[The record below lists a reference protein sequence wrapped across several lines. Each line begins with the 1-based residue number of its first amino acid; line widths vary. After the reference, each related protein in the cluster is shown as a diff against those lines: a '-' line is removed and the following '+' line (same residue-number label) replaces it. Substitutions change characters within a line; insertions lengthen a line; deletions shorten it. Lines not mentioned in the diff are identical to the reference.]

1 MKPYEPFER
10 LSQGGRGW
18 RIVVDELVVPT
29 RIGLHA
35 REYLAP
41 QPVAI
46 DASLHY
52 RGVPAEEYAH
62 ELVDYEAWCAAVQG
76 YLESKPHTRL
86 LETLAVEIAALSF
99 TQWPALDALTLLL
112 YKPKI
117 REGTRRVGVE
127 LDWHRADFDAW
138 RASTGL
144 HAAHMAQL
152 AVQR

>member
-1 MKPYEPFER
+1 VKPYEPLGT
-10 LSQGGRGW
+10 LSPGGGGW

-29 RIGLHA
+29 RIGLHPQ
-35 REYLAP
+35 EYLAP

-52 RGVPAEEYAH
+52 RGVPAEENAH
-62 ELVDYEAWCAAVQG
+62 ELIDYESWCARVSDH
-76 YLESKPHTRL
+76 LESKPHTRL

-127 LDWHRADFDAW
+127 LDWHRGDFDAW
-138 RASTGL
+138 RASAAL
-144 HAAHMAQL
+144 HAAHT
-152 AVQR
+152 VVKG

>member
-1 MKPYEPFER
+1 VKPYEPFEP
-10 LSQGGRGW
+10 LSPGGRGW

-29 RIGLHA
+29 RIGLYAQEH
-35 REYLAP
+35 LAP

-52 RGVPAEEYAH
+52 RGVPAEQNAH
-62 ELVDYEAWCAAVQG
+62 ELIDYEAWCEGVSG

-99 TQWPALDALTLLL
+99 TQLPALDALTLLL

-138 RASTGL
+138 RASAGL
-144 HAAHMAQL
+144 QTARTT
-152 AVQR
+152 VTR

>member
-1 MKPYEPFER
+1 MKPYEPFET
-10 LSQGGRGW
+10 LSPGGRGW
-18 RIVVDELVVPT
+18 RIVVDELVVST
-29 RIGLHA
+29 RIGLYAQEHL
-35 REYLAP
+35 EP

-52 RGVPAEEYAH
+52 RGVPAEENAH
-62 ELVDYEAWCAAVQG
+62 ELIDYEAWCEGVSG

-86 LETLAVEIAALSF
+86 LETLAVEIATLSF

-138 RASTGL
+138 RASAGL
-144 HAAHMAQL
+144 QATQTTSP
-152 AVQR
+152 R

>member
-1 MKPYEPFER
+1 MKPYEAFGT
-10 LSQGGRGW
+10 LSPGGRGW
-18 RIVVDELVVPT
+18 RIVVDEFVVPT

-35 REYLAP
+35 REHLAP

-52 RGVPAEEYAH
+52 RGVPAEQNAH
-62 ELVDYEAWCAAVQG
+62 ELIDYEAWCEGVSS

-86 LETLAVEIAALSF
+86 LEMLAVEIAALSF

-138 RASTGL
+138 RASAEL
-144 HAAHMAQL
+144 YAAHTTHTTTK
-152 AVQR
+152 R

>member
-1 MKPYEPFER
+1 MKPFEPFET
-10 LSQGGRGW
+10 LSPGGRGW
-18 RIVVDELVVPT
+18 RIVVDELVVST

-35 REYLAP
+35 QEHLAP

-52 RGVPAEEYAH
+52 RGVPAEENAH
-62 ELVDYEAWCAAVQG
+62 ELIDYESWCARVSE
-76 YLESKPHTRL
+76 YLERKPHTRL

-99 TQWPALDALTLLL
+99 IQWPALDALTLLL

-127 LDWHRADFDAW
+127 LDWHRADFEAW
-138 RASTGL
+138 RASAGL
-144 HAAHMAQL
+144 HTAHTAHT
-152 AVQR
+152 AVKR

>member
-1 MKPYEPFER
+1 MKPYEPFGT
-10 LSQGGRGW
+10 LSPGGRGW
-18 RIVVDELVVPT
+18 RIVIDELVVPT

-52 RGVPAEEYAH
+52 RGVPAEENAH

-138 RASTGL
+138 RAPAEL
-144 HAAHMAQL
+144 HTAQL
-152 AVQR
+152 AVKR

>member
-1 MKPYEPFER
+1 VKPYEPFEPFEP
-10 LSQGGRGW
+10 LSPGGRGW

-29 RIGLHA
+29 RIGLYA
-35 REYLAP
+35 QELLAP

-52 RGVPAEEYAH
+52 RGVPAEENAH
-62 ELVDYEAWCAAVQG
+62 ELIDYEAWCEGVSG

-86 LETLAVEIAALSF
+86 LETLAVEIATLSF

-138 RASTGL
+138 RASAGL
-144 HAAHMAQL
+144 QATQTTSP
-152 AVQR
+152 R

>member
-1 MKPYEPFER
+1 VKPYEPIGP
-10 LSQGGRGW
+10 GGRGW

-29 RIGLHA
+29 RVGLYD

-52 RGVPAEEYAH
+52 RGVPFEGDTDG
-62 ELVDYEAWCAAVQG
+62 LIDYEGWCARVSA
-76 YLESKPHTRL
+76 YLESKAHTRL
-86 LETLAVEIAALSF
+86 LETLAVEVATLSF
-99 TQWPALDALTLLL
+99 TEWPALDALTLLL

-138 RASTGL
+138 RVSSGRHT
-144 HAAHMAQL
+144 AAL
-152 AVQR
+152 L

>member
-1 MKPYEPFER
+1 MSP
-10 LSQGGRGW
+10 GGRGW

-29 RIGLHA
+29 RIGLYAQEH
-35 REYLAP
+35 LAP

-52 RGVPAEEYAH
+52 RGVPAEENAH
-62 ELVDYEAWCAAVQG
+62 ELIDYEAWCAGVSA

-99 TQWPALDALTLLL
+99 TEWPALDALTLLL

-138 RASTGL
+138 CASARLRT
-144 HAAHMAQL
+144 
-152 AVQR
+152 AVAR

>member
-1 MKPYEPFER
+1 MKPYEAFGT
-10 LSQGGRGW
+10 LSPGGRGW
-18 RIVVDELVVPT
+18 RIVVDEFVVPT

-35 REYLAP
+35 REHLAP

-52 RGVPAEEYAH
+52 RGVPAEENAH

-117 REGTRRVGVE
+117 REGTRRIGIE
-127 LDWHRADFDAW
+127 LDWRRADYDAW
-138 RASTGL
+138 RMRADTH
-144 HAAHMAQL
+144 HAVGAC
-152 AVQR
+152 

>member
-1 MKPYEPFER
+1 MKPYEPFEP
-10 LSQGGRGW
+10 LSPGGRGW

-29 RIGLHA
+29 RIGLYAQEH
-35 REYLAP
+35 LAP

-52 RGVPAEEYAH
+52 RGVPAEQNAH
-62 ELVDYEAWCAAVQG
+62 ELIDYEAWCEGVSG

-99 TQWPALDALTLLL
+99 TQLPALDALTLLL

-138 RASTGL
+138 RASAGL
-144 HAAHMAQL
+144 QTARTT
-152 AVQR
+152 VTR

>member
-1 MKPYEPFER
+1 MKPYEPFET
-10 LSQGGRGW
+10 LSAGGRGW

-35 REYLAP
+35 QEYPAP

-52 RGVPAEEYAH
+52 RGVPAEENAH
-62 ELVDYEAWCAAVQG
+62 ELIDYEAWCADVSG

-99 TQWPALDALTLLL
+99 TRWPALDALTLLL

-127 LDWHRADFDAW
+127 IDWHRADFDAW
-138 RASTGL
+138 RASVGL
-144 HAAHMAQL
+144 HTAQTAHTT
-152 AVQR
+152 VTR

>member
-1 MKPYEPFER
+1 MKPYEPFGT
-10 LSQGGRGW
+10 LSPGGRGW
-18 RIVVDELVVPT
+18 RIVVDELVVLT

-35 REYLAP
+35 QEHLAP

-52 RGVPAEEYAH
+52 RGVPAEENAH
-62 ELVDYEAWCAAVQG
+62 ELIDYEAWCAGVSD

-86 LETLAVEIAALSF
+86 LETLAVEIAELSF
-99 TQWPALDALTLLL
+99 TRWPALDALTLLL

-127 LDWHRADFDAW
+127 LDWHRADFDGW
-138 RASTGL
+138 RASAAL
-144 HAAHMAQL
+144 HTAA
-152 AVQR
+152 RTTDTR

>member
-1 MKPYEPFER
+1 VKPYESFGALGP
-10 LSQGGRGW
+10 GGRGW

-29 RIGLHA
+29 RIGLYA
-35 REYLAP
+35 REHLAP

-52 RGVPAEEYAH
+52 RGVPAEENAH
-62 ELVDYEAWCAAVQG
+62 ELIDYEAWCAGVSD

-86 LETLAVEIAALSF
+86 LETLAVEIAAMSF

-127 LDWHRADFDAW
+127 LDWHRTDFEAW
-138 RASTGL
+138 RASAGL
-144 HAAHMAQL
+144 NTTHAL
-152 AVQR
+152 TER

>member
-1 MKPYEPFER
+1 MKPYESFGALGP
-10 LSQGGRGW
+10 GGRGW

-29 RIGLHA
+29 RIGLYA
-35 REYLAP
+35 REHLAP

-52 RGVPAEEYAH
+52 RGVPAEENAH
-62 ELVDYEAWCAAVQG
+62 EPIDYEAWCEGVSG

-86 LETLAVEIAALSF
+86 LETLAVEIAAMSF

-127 LDWHRADFDAW
+127 LDWHRADYEAW
-138 RASTGL
+138 RASAGL
-144 HAAHMAQL
+144 NTTHAL
-152 AVQR
+152 TER

>member
-1 MKPYEPFER
+1 LQSLRP
-10 LSQGGRGW
+10 GGRGW
-18 RIVVDELVVPT
+18 RIMVDELVVLT
-29 RIGLHA
+29 RIGLYD

-52 RGVPAEEYAH
+52 RGVPVEGDTDC
-62 ELVDYEAWCAAVQG
+62 LIDYEGWCAHVSA

-86 LETLAVEIAALSF
+86 LETLAVDVAALSF
-99 TQWPALDALTLLL
+99 TEWPALDALTLLL

-138 RASTGL
+138 CVSSRS
-144 HAAHMAQL
+144 HAAAL
-152 AVQR
+152 R

>member
-1 MKPYEPFER
+1 VKPYEPFGT
-10 LSQGGRGW
+10 LNPGGRGW

-35 REYLAP
+35 REHLAP

-52 RGVPAEEYAH
+52 RGVPAEENAH
-62 ELVDYEAWCAAVQG
+62 ELIDYESWCVRVSD

-99 TQWPALDALTLLL
+99 NQWPALDALTLLL

-127 LDWHRADFDAW
+127 LDWHRADFEAW
-138 RASTGL
+138 RASAGL
-144 HAAHMAQL
+144 QT
-152 AVQR
+152 AVVR

>member
-1 MKPYEPFER
+1 MKPYEPFETLR
-10 LSQGGRGW
+10 PGGRGW

-29 RIGLHA
+29 RIGLYA
-35 REYLAP
+35 REHLAP

-52 RGVPAEEYAH
+52 RGVPAEENAH
-62 ELVDYEAWCAAVQG
+62 ELIDYEAWCEGVSG

-138 RASTGL
+138 RASTGVNTE
-144 HAAHMAQL
+144 HAM
-152 AVQR
+152 VKG

>member
-1 MKPYEPFER
+1 MKPYELMSPGR
-10 LSQGGRGW
+10 RGW

-29 RIGLHA
+29 RIGLYA
-35 REYLAP
+35 REHLAP

-52 RGVPAEEYAH
+52 QGVPAEDNAH
-62 ELVDYEAWCAAVQG
+62 ELIDYETWCAGVSA

-99 TQWPALDALTLLL
+99 TGWPALDALTLLL

-138 RASTGL
+138 RASARL
-144 HAAHMAQL
+144 HT
-152 AVQR
+152 AVAR

>member
-1 MKPYEPFER
+1 MKPYESFGALGP
-10 LSQGGRGW
+10 GGRGW

-29 RIGLHA
+29 RIGLYA
-35 REYLAP
+35 REHLAP

-52 RGVPAEEYAH
+52 RGVPAEENAH
-62 ELVDYEAWCAAVQG
+62 ELIDYEAWCAGVSD

-86 LETLAVEIAALSF
+86 LETLAVEIAAMSF
-99 TQWPALDALTLLL
+99 TRWPALDTLTLLL

-127 LDWHRADFDAW
+127 LDWHRTDFEAW
-138 RASTGL
+138 RASAGL
-144 HAAHMAQL
+144 NTTHAL
-152 AVQR
+152 TER

>member
-1 MKPYEPFER
+1 MKPYEPLGR
-10 LSQGGRGW
+10 GGRGW
-18 RIVVDELVVPT
+18 RIVIDELVVPT
-29 RIGLHA
+29 RVGLHA
-35 REYLAP
+35 QEYRAP

-52 RGVPAEEYAH
+52 RGVPAEEGGH
-62 ELVDYEAWCAAVQG
+62 ELIDYEAWCAGVST

-99 TQWPALDALTLLL
+99 TEWPALDALTLFL

-138 RASTGL
+138 RASAEL
-144 HAAHMAQL
+144 HAAIA
-152 AVQR
+152 R

>member
-1 MKPYEPFER
+1 MKPYEPLG
-10 LSQGGRGW
+10 LSGRGW

-35 REYLAP
+35 REHLAP

-52 RGVPAEEYAH
+52 RGVPAEEKAH
-62 ELVDYEAWCAAVQG
+62 ELIDYEAWCARVSA

-86 LETLAVEIAALSF
+86 LEMLAVEIAALSF
-99 TQWPALDALTLLL
+99 TEWPALDALTLLL

-138 RASTGL
+138 RVSAER
-144 HAAHMAQL
+144 HAAVA
-152 AVQR
+152 R

>member
-1 MKPYEPFER
+1 VKSYESITP
-10 LSQGGRGW
+10 GGRGW
-18 RIVVDELVVPT
+18 RIVVDEMVVAT
-29 RIGLHA
+29 RIGLYD

-41 QPVAI
+41 QPVVI

-52 RGVPAEEYAH
+52 RGVPVEGDTCG
-62 ELVDYEAWCAAVQG
+62 LIDYEAWCGRVSA

-86 LETLAVEIAALSF
+86 LETLAVEVAALSF
-99 TQWPALDALTLLL
+99 TEWPALNALTLFL

-138 RASTGL
+138 RSSAESHLVAMRRDGDDV
-144 HAAHMAQL
+144 HAH
-152 AVQR
+152 

>member
-1 MKPYEPFER
+1 MSP
-10 LSQGGRGW
+10 GGRGC

-29 RIGLHA
+29 RIGLYA
-35 REYLAP
+35 REHLAP

-52 RGVPAEEYAH
+52 RGVPAEENAH
-62 ELVDYEAWCAAVQG
+62 ELIDYEAWCAGVSA

-99 TQWPALDALTLLL
+99 TEWPALDALTLLL

-138 RASTGL
+138 RASAGL
-144 HAAHMAQL
+144 RT
-152 AVQR
+152 AVVR